1 MCLSGSVKDSGDMRS
16 SRDVKRSNQS
26 DAVRV
31 YVQACC
37 FPSSRWLHVKLRLQ
51 ILPFCERKPDIPKS
65 EFTLSSAQRAPF
77 FFSFAVVGSGP
88 CVCDG
93 DGGERECLLAAT
105 ALAPIIGHMY
115 FAKLY
120 F

>member
-1 MCLSGSVKDSGDMRS
+1 MKESQIF
-16 SRDVKRSNQS
+16 QS
-26 DAVRV
+26 LNLLYR
-31 YVQACC
+31 
-37 FPSSRWLHVKLRLQ
+37 RRR
-51 ILPFCERKPDIPKS
+51 ER
-65 EFTLSSAQRAPF
+65 RF

>member
-16 SRDVKRSNQS
+16 SRDVKQSNQS

-37 FPSSRWLHVKLRLQ
+37 FRRRGGCMLSFGCRYYR
-51 ILPFCERKPDIPKS
+51 FCERKPDIPKS
-65 EFTLSSAQRAPF
+65 EFTLSSAQRAQ

-93 DGGERECLLAAT
+93 DGGEPESGQTSRVFFLVPGVCVC
-105 ALAPIIGHMY
+105 M
-115 FAKLY
+115 
-120 F
+120 